1 MGRIKLS
8 HGIKPLFAIIFHIW
22 QYRKYLF
29 TAKKHLNQKQSFVTD
44 SDAFIV
50 HFFIVHDT
58 A

>member
-8 HGIKPLFAIIFHIW
+8 PGIKPLFAIIFHIW

-29 TAKKHLNQKQSFVTD
+29 TAKKHLNRKHSFVTD

-50 HFFIVHDT
+50 HFFIVYDT